1 MKMNV
6 NPSTR
11 RQIRGN
17 ETIETKDFIARPY
30 QVYLQITYHLN

>member
-1 MKMNV
+1 MSANQ
-6 NPSTR
+6 STR

-30 QVYLQITYHLN
+30 QVWLKSLTTVSI